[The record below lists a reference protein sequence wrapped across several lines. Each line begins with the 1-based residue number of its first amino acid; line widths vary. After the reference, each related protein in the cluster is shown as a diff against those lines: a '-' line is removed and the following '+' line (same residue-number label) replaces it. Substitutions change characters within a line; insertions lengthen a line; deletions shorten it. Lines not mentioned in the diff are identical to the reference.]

1 MPRVVAILVFPEVEI
16 LDFAGPFEVFG
27 AADETSGGGLFRI
40 VTVAES
46 PGPVTARHGL
56 RVMPDHSLA
65 DCPAADIVVL
75 PGGFGTRRLENDSPV
90 HVWLRHRAAAG
101 ALIMSVCTGSIV
113 LARAGL
119 LDGLRAT
126 THHSAF
132 DRLRAAGPKV
142 IVEEGARFTDNGTI
156 LTAAGISAG
165 IDCALHVVGRL
176 IGPDVATATAR
187 YLEHTPAGAT
197 ARSRDSRE

>member
-1 MPRVVAILVFPEVEI
+1 MNRLVAILVFPEVEV

-27 AADETSGGGLFRI
+27 AANETGGGGLFRV

-46 PGPVTARHGL
+46 SGPVAARHGL
-56 RVMPDHSLA
+56 RILPDHTVA
-65 DCPAADIVVL
+65 DCPPTDVLVV
-75 PGGFGTRRLENDSPV
+75 PGGFGTRRLENDAV
-90 HVWLRHRAAAG
+90 LLDWLRRRAAG
-101 ALIMSVCTGSIV
+101 PGIVMSVCTGSIV

-126 THHSAF
+126 THHTTF
-132 DRLRAAGPKV
+132 DRLRAAGPRV
-142 IVEEGARFTDNGTI
+142 IVDEDARFTDNGRI

-176 IGPDVATATAR
+176 RGAAAAAATAR
-187 YLEHTPAGAT
+187 YLEHTPADA
-197 ARSRDSRE
+197 ASRPTGRP